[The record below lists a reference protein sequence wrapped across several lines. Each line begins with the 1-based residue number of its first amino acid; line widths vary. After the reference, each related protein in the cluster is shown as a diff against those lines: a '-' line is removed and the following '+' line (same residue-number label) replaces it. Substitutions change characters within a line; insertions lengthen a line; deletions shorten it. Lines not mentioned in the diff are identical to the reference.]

1 MAKVHSSL
9 ATTELHNPKGIGV
22 ESATEELLTMS
33 ASLGAVSASA
43 SIVPHTTDVFSLGT
57 DSLRWTNV
65 IASGNVSSSL
75 VSTGSFGRLELAG
88 NADIDGTLTIAGGT
102 TTLGDSASD
111 TVVISADLASNLIP
125 DADGT
130 RDIGSSA
137 ASWRNIHLD
146 GTGSF
151 KNTIIENREYF
162 SDAGGEYIS
171 GDGTDMTLNSGAD
184 INLTATADV
193 NIPSGVGVT
202 FGNDGEK
209 IEGDGTDLTIASS
222 AKLNLTATSD
232 VHVPKNVGIVFDDN
246 ASEKIESNDTD
257 LTINSGADINLTAT
271 SDVNIPANVGVT
283 FGDDGE
289 KIEGDGTDLTITGNN
304 INLTGTADIKVPAN
318 VGVMFGTHEKIE
330 SDDTDLSITVGSGGD
345 INIPA
350 NIGLTFGDD
359 GEKIEGDG
367 TNMTISANK
376 ILINSAETSGSSTST
391 GSFAHGHFASKVGI
405 NEVAP
410 AEALEVVGNVSGS
423 GTGSFHHGLVRQYSY
438 LFDEGGEYLLG
449 DGTDLTI
456 ASGQDLNLTATTDIN
471 IPSGVGLTFGDDG
484 EKIEGDG
491 TDLTIAGNNINLTAV
506 ADVKVPVNVGVMF
519 GTHEKIESDDTDL
532 NISVGANGDI
542 NIPADIGLTFGDDG
556 EKIEGDGTD
565 LTIASSND
573 LNLTATTDIN
583 IPANVGLTFG
593 DDGEK
598 IEGDGT
604 DLTIA
609 GNNINLTGTA
619 DIKVPANVG
628 VMFGTHEKIESDD
641 TDLTITVGSGG
652 DINVGANIGMTFGND
667 GEKIEGDGTD
677 LTVASSAKLNL
688 TATSDVHIPK
698 NVGIVFDDDASEK
711 IESND
716 TDLTINS
723 GADINLT
730 ATSDINIPAEVGLT
744 FGADTEKIEV
754 DGSNNLSIISNGN
767 TLIETVTFNNGNVTI
782 PGDLTVTGDRLEAQV
797 GSLQVADHTITVGSG
812 SATSALM
819 HNGGVDWG
827 ISGSVAFLRYRHA
840 GTALSSSV
848 FMEAPKIT
856 VDTITLDAA
865 EIDASGALTI
875 DTGADLTLDATGDVN
890 IPADIGLTFGDD
902 GEKIEGDG
910 TDLTIA
916 SSAKLNL
923 TATSDVHIPQ
933 NVGLVFDANA
943 SEKIES
949 NDTDLTINSG
959 ADINLTAT
967 TDINIPSDV
976 GLTFGDDAEKIEGDG
991 TDLTITGNKINL
1003 SPTADVHIPKNKGI
1017 VFDDNA
1023 SEKIES
1029 NDTDL
1034 TINSGADINLTATAD
1049 VNIPAN
1055 VGITFGD
1062 DAEKIEGDGTDLT
1075 ISANILKIASGMT
1088 SGSSVSSGSFAH
1100 GHFHE
1105 VGINTKNPAEALHVI
1120 GNVSGSGTGS
1130 FHHTLTRQYSYLFD
1144 EGGEYLTSDGTDLTI
1159 ASGQD
1164 INLTATTDINIPA
1177 NVGLTFGNDGEKI
1190 EGDGTDLTIAGNNIN
1205 LTGTA
1210 DIKVPANVG
1219 VMFGTHEKIESD
1231 DTDLSITVGSGGDI
1245 NIPANIGLT
1254 FGDDGEKIEGDGT
1267 DLTISA
1273 NKIKI
1278 DSALVSGS
1286 STSTGS
1292 FANVF
1297 VANRLSFNDHSGNS
1311 TGEYLE
1317 SDGTD
1322 LNINV
1327 GGSGDINVPANIG
1340 MTFGNDGEKI
1350 EGDGTDLTIAS
1361 SNLLNLTATTDIVIP
1376 TNVGLHF
1383 TDANEKIESD
1393 GTDLTINSGGKI
1405 NLTATSDV
1413 HIPNDVGIVFGGASE
1428 KIEGDGTDLV
1438 ISANNLTVDAAADI
1452 ILDAA
1457 GNDTIIKSAGTAILT
1472 VTNSSSDAVLHS
1484 NVNNKSMIFKGEDGG
1499 STITA
1504 LTLSMADAGLANFNN
1519 DVVAFYSSDERLKD
1533 NIIKIGDPLMKLS
1546 ELRGVEFDWN
1556 DNKEAYAGEHSY
1568 GVIAQE
1574 VEKVLPEIVTE
1585 RSDGYKAVKYELIVP
1600 LLIES
1605 IKELHKKVEHI
1616 EKNCE
1621 CLDK

>member
-22 ESATEELLTMS
+22 ESATLEVLTIS

-43 SIVPHTTDVFSLGT
+43 SIVPHTTDAFNLGSDT
-57 DSLRWTNV
+57 QRWNNIT
-65 IASGNVSSSL
+65 AAGNISSSTT
-75 VSTGSFGRLELAG
+75 STGSFGRLELAG

-102 TTLGDSASD
+102 TTLGDSDSD

-125 DADGT
+125 DADNT
-130 RDIGSSA
+130 RDIGSVA

-151 KNTIIENREYF
+151 KNTIISNKEYF
-162 SDAGGEYIS
+162 SDAGGEHIS
-171 GDGTDMTLNSGAD
+171 GDGTDLTIASGRD
-184 INLTATADV
+184 INLTATTDINIPADV
-193 NIPSGVGVT
+193 GLTFGNDAEKIEGDGTDLTIAGNNINLTAVADVKVPANVGIMLGTHEKIESDDTDLTITVGSGGDINVGADIGMT

-222 AKLNLTATSD
+222 GKLNLTATSD

-271 SDVNIPANVGVT
+271 SDVNIPANVGV
-283 FGDDGE
+283 
-289 KIEGDGTDLTITGNN
+289 
-304 INLTGTADIKVPAN
+304 
-318 VGVMFGTHEKIE
+318 
-330 SDDTDLSITVGSGGD
+330 
-345 INIPA
+345 
-350 NIGLTFGDD
+350 TFGDD

-456 ASGQDLNLTATTDIN
+456 ASGRDINLTATTDIN
-471 IPSGVGLTFGDDG
+471 VP
-484 EKIEGDG
+484 
-491 TDLTIAGNNINLTAV
+491 
-506 ADVKVPVNVGVMF
+506 ADV
-519 GTHEKIESDDTDL
+519 
-532 NISVGANGDI
+532 
-542 NIPADIGLTFGDDG
+542 
-556 EKIEGDGTD
+556 
-565 LTIASSND
+565 
-573 LNLTATTDIN
+573 
-583 IPANVGLTFG
+583 
-593 DDGEK
+593 
-598 IEGDGT
+598 
-604 DLTIA
+604 
-609 GNNINLTGTA
+609 
-619 DIKVPANVG
+619 
-628 VMFGTHEKIESDD
+628 
-641 TDLTITVGSGG
+641 
-652 DINVGANIGMTFGND
+652 GMTFGN
-667 GEKIEGDGTD
+667 
-677 LTVASSAKLNL
+677 
-688 TATSDVHIPK
+688 
-698 NVGIVFDDDASEK
+698 
-711 IESND
+711 
-716 TDLTINS
+716 
-723 GADINLT
+723 
-730 ATSDINIPAEVGLT
+730 
-744 FGADTEKIEV
+744 
-754 DGSNNLSIISNGN
+754 
-767 TLIETVTFNNGNVTI
+767 
-782 PGDLTVTGDRLEAQV
+782 
-797 GSLQVADHTITVGSG
+797 
-812 SATSALM
+812 
-819 HNGGVDWG
+819 
-827 ISGSVAFLRYRHA
+827 
-840 GTALSSSV
+840 
-848 FMEAPKIT
+848 
-856 VDTITLDAA
+856 
-865 EIDASGALTI
+865 
-875 DTGADLTLDATGDVN
+875 
-890 IPADIGLTFGDD
+890 D

-967 TDINIPSDV
+967 SDVNIPANV
-976 GLTFGDDAEKIEGDG
+976 GVTFGDDGEKIEGDG
-991 TDLTITGNKINL
+991 TDLTISANKIKINSALVSGSSTSTGSFANVFVANRLSFNDHSGNATGEYLESDGTDLNINVGGSGDINIPANIGMTFGNDGEKIEGDGTDLTINSSADINLTATSDINIPAEVGLTFGADTEKIEVDGSNNLSIISNGNTLVETVTFNNGNVTIPGDLTVTGNRLEAQVGSLQVADHTITVGSGSATSALMHNGGIDWGISGSVAFLRYRHAGTALSSSVFMEAPKLTVDTITLDAAEIDASGALTIDTGADLTLDATGDVNIPADIGLTFGNDGEKIEGDGTDLTIASSAKLNL
-1003 SPTADVHIPKNKGI
+1003 TATSDVHIPQNVGL
-1017 VFDDNA
+1017 VFDANA

-1062 DAEKIEGDGTDLT
+1062 DGEKIEGDGTDLT

-1144 EGGEYLTSDGTDLTI
+1144 EGGEYLTGDGTDLTI
-1159 ASGQD
+1159 ASGRD

-1177 NVGLTFGNDGEKI
+1177 DVGLTFGNDAEKIEGDGTDLTITGNKINLSPTADVHIPKNKGIVFDDNASEKIESNDTDLTINSGADINLTATADVNIPANVGITFGDDGEKIEGDGTDLTISANILKLNSSLTSGSNSSTGSFGNVFVANRLSFNDHSGNSTGEFLESDGTDLNINVGGSGDINIPADIGLTFGNDGEKI
-1190 EGDGTDLTIAGNNIN
+1190 EGDGTDLTIAGAKIN
-1205 LTGTA
+1205 LTAESDVHIPQNIGLVF
-1210 DIKVPANVG
+1210 DANG
-1219 VMFGTHEKIESD
+1219 SEKIESD
-1231 DTDLSITVGSGGDI
+1231 DTDLTIGSG
-1245 NIPANIGLT
+1245 A
-1254 FGDDGEKIEGDGT
+1254 
-1267 DLTISA
+1267 
-1273 NKIKI
+1273 
-1278 DSALVSGS
+1278 
-1286 STSTGS
+1286 
-1292 FANVF
+1292 
-1297 VANRLSFNDHSGNS
+1297 
-1311 TGEYLE
+1311 
-1317 SDGTD
+1317 
-1322 LNINV
+1322 
-1327 GGSGDINVPANIG
+1327 
-1340 MTFGNDGEKI
+1340 
-1350 EGDGTDLTIAS
+1350 
-1361 SNLLNLTATTDIVIP
+1361 
-1376 TNVGLHF
+1376 
-1383 TDANEKIESD
+1383 
-1393 GTDLTINSGGKI
+1393 KI
-1405 NLTATSDV
+1405 NLNATSDV

-1428 KIEGDGTDLV
+1428 KIEGDGTDLT

-1452 ILDAA
+1452 ILDAG
-1457 GNDTIIKSAGTAILT
+1457 GNDTVIKSGGTTIASFK
-1472 VTNSSSDAVLHS
+1472 NASSDFVIVTDVDDKDILL
-1484 NVNNKSMIFKGEDGG
+1484 KGQDGT
-1499 STITA
+1499 SEITA
-1504 LTLSMADAGLANFNN
+1504 LQLDMSAAGLANFNN

-1533 NIIKIGDPLMKLS
+1533 NVVKIGDPLMKLS

-1556 DNKEAYAGEHSY
+1556 KNKEAFEGEHSY

-1600 LLIES
+1600 LLIEAV
-1605 IKELHKKVEHI
+1605 KELNEKVERI
-1616 EKNCE
+1616 EKNCD
-1621 CLDK
+1621 CLNK